1 MPTRNDFRRL
11 FTDGFSESR
20 QWLDWFLTRVY
31 RDEDL
36 VCLEE
41 GGKPVSGLLLTPYI
55 CDFHGAPLPMGYISC
70 VATARDERGKG
81 YMARTMRMALAR
93 AADRDMAICSLIP
106 ANRRLFFTYDSL
118 GFSTIY
124 YIDEQRYTSL
134 HSFRPAGGFSA
145 VEPGYDML
153 AMLERAHG
161 GAVLHTRGQ
170 YECILADLAMDGGR
184 VLACTD
190 SAAESAMAF
199 VTVSDECAT
208 VKYLPA
214 TSPEAAE
221 AVLAM
226 VRESA
231 PGLCIVVWGA
241 PVAESRS
248 LRSRGMARIVNAQL
262 VLSTLATS
270 YPAIDQT
277 IRLHD
282 NLIAANNGVYI
293 LRHGNCDK
301 VSDTMRRIT
310 LDVDISVLTRILA
323 STPAIGDVFGLPAT
337 RPTLQLMLD

>member
-20 QWLDWFLTRVY
+20 QWLDWFLAEVY

-55 CDFHGAPLPMGYISC
+55 CDFHGAPMPTGYISC

-81 YMARTMRMALAR
+81 YMARTIRMALAR
-93 AADRDMAICSLIP
+93 AADRDMAFCSLIP

-134 HSFRPAGGFSA
+134 HRFRPTGAFSA
-145 VEPGYDML
+145 VEPDYEML
-153 AMLERAHG
+153 ARLERAQG
-161 GAVLHTRGQ
+161 GAILHTPGQ
-170 YECILADLAMDGGR
+170 YECILADLAMDRGR

-190 SAAESAMAF
+190 SAEGNAMAF

-214 TSPEAAE
+214 TSAEAAE

-226 VRESA
+226 VREIA
-231 PGLCIVVWGA
+231 PGQCIVVWGA
-241 PVAESRS
+241 PMTESRS

-262 VLSTLATS
+262 VLSTLAAR

-282 NLIAANNGVYI
+282 SLIAANNGVYI

-323 STPAIGDVFGLPAT
+323 STPAIGNVFGLPAV